1 MMENTSNQPARKFFG
16 RTPFV
21 GMVVLI
27 VVITGLVMDS
37 TRASGDNFYADISRL
52 DNVVKNVHQNYV
64 NELDS
69 KDLVDNAIKGMMETL
84 DPHTTY
90 LEEKA
95 SEELRIQTDGKF
107 GGLGIQ
113 ISIRDKVLTVMTPI
127 SGTPASRA
135 GIQSGDQIIEI
146 EGVSTKGITVDKA
159 VNKLR
164 GEPGTTVKILVRR
177 KGVPKDIEYE
187 IKREIIHLHSVPFYG
202 VLDNDI
208 GYITL
213 TQFSQDAGAEVE
225 KAIKELLKKDIKG
238 LVFDLRH
245 NPGGLLPQA
254 IEVSE
259 KFLPRKSLVVSTRGR
274 VRGQNKDFY
283 SRSNPVLPKDIPLAV
298 LVDYASASASEI
310 VAGAVQDWDRGV
322 IVGDTSFGKGSVQSI
337 LRLDAS
343 HNLKLTTAFYYT
355 PAGRCIN
362 RTENF
367 SPDGEEEET
376 ENVADSTEKSE
387 TEADT
392 STYRTNNGRLVYG
405 GGGIVPDTVVKQKIP
420 DMAIRALYGKDVFF
434 QFANLEYVK
443 LQKQNVKLGED
454 YQVDDAT
461 MKDFYDYLDSIDF
474 TYQSVAQVQFEEF
487 KKRSG
492 LMEDTA
498 ETEEKNPLL
507 EPPKLND
514 SEMEQLKAAAEKM
527 DSILEEE
534 SRRALKEND
543 EEIRRLVRNALLV
556 REYGQDHEVMY
567 RSKIKDDEQLKVAI
581 QLLSDKETYSSFL
594 KPDKSVQRQ
603 IEEKEVKEE
612 SGKELQESKK
622 N

>member
-1 MMENTSNQPARKFFG
+1 MEKTSNQPARKFFG

-37 TRASGDNFYADISRL
+37 TRADGDNFYADISRL

-64 NELDS
+64 DELDS
-69 KDLVDNAIKGMMETL
+69 KELVNSAIKGMMKKL
-84 DPHTTY
+84 DPHTAY

-146 EGVSTKGITVDKA
+146 EGESTKGITVDKA

-164 GEPGTTVKILVRR
+164 GEPGSKVRILVRR

-187 IKREIIHLHSVPFYG
+187 ITREIIRINSVPFYG

-225 KAIKELLKKDIKG
+225 KAIKELLDRGIKG
-238 LVFDLRH
+238 LVFDLRL

-274 VRGQNKDFY
+274 VRGQNKDFF

-337 LRLDAS
+337 LRLDAT
-343 HNLKLTTAFYYT
+343 HNLKLTTALYYT

-367 SPDGEEEET
+367 TGDSEDEET
-376 ENVADSTEKSE
+376 ENAEEEAQKGE

-405 GGGIVPDTVVKQKIP
+405 GGGIIPDTVVKQKIP

-443 LQKQNVKLGED
+443 LQKRNVKIGKD
-454 YQVDDAT
+454 YQIDDAT

-474 TYQSVAQVQFEEF
+474 SYQSVAQVKFEEF
-487 KKRSG
+487 KKKSG

-498 ETEEKNPLL
+498 ETEEKNPLM

-514 SEMEQLKAAAEKM
+514 SEMEQLKAAAGNI

-534 SRRALKEND
+534 SRRALKKND
-543 EEIRRLVRNALLV
+543 AEIRRLVRNALLV
-556 REYGQDHEVMY
+556 REYGQDHEIMY
-567 RSKIKDDEQLKVAI
+567 RSKIKDDEQLKAAME
-581 QLLSDKETYSSFL
+581 LLSDKEIYSSFL
-594 KPDKSVQRQ
+594 KPGRNG
-603 IEEKEVKEE
+603 IEEKEA
-612 SGKELQESKK
+612 KK
-622 N
+622 

>member
-1 MMENTSNQPARKFFG
+1 MMEKTSNQPARKFFG

-37 TRASGDNFYADISRL
+37 TRADGDNFYADISRL

-64 NELDS
+64 DELDS
-69 KDLVDNAIKGMMETL
+69 KELVNSAIKGMMKKL
-84 DPHTTY
+84 DPHTAY

-146 EGVSTKGITVDKA
+146 EGESTKGITVDKA

-164 GEPGTTVKILVRR
+164 GEPGSKVRILVRR

-187 IKREIIHLHSVPFYG
+187 ITREIIRINSVPFYG

-225 KAIKELLKKDIKG
+225 KAIKELLDRGIKG
-238 LVFDLRH
+238 LVFDLRL

-283 SRSNPVLPKDIPLAV
+283 SRSNPVLPKDVPLAV

-337 LRLDAS
+337 LRLDAT
-343 HNLKLTTAFYYT
+343 HNLKLTTALYYT

-367 SPDGEEEET
+367 TGDSEDEET
-376 ENVADSTEKSE
+376 ENAEEEAQKGE

-405 GGGIVPDTVVKQKIP
+405 GGGIIPDTVVKQKIP

-443 LQKQNVKLGED
+443 LQKRNVKIGKD
-454 YQVDDAT
+454 YQIDDAT

-474 TYQSVAQVQFEEF
+474 SYQSVAQVKFEEF
-487 KKRSG
+487 KKKSG

-498 ETEEKNPLL
+498 ETEEKNPLM

-514 SEMEQLKAAAEKM
+514 SEMEQLKAAAGNI

-534 SRRALKEND
+534 SRRALKKND
-543 EEIRRLVRNALLV
+543 AEIRRLVRNALLV
-556 REYGQDHEVMY
+556 REYGQDHEIMY
-567 RSKIKDDEQLKVAI
+567 RSKIKDDEQLKAAME
-581 QLLSDKETYSSFL
+581 LLSDKEIYSSFL
-594 KPDKSVQRQ
+594 KPGRNG
-603 IEEKEVKEE
+603 IEEKEA
-612 SGKELQESKK
+612 KK
-622 N
+622 